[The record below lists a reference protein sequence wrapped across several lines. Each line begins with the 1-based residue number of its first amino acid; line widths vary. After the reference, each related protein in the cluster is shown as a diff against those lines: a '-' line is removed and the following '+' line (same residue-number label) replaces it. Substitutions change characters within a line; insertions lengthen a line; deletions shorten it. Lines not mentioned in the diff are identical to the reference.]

1 MARVKDKVAIVTG
14 GVDGIGGA
22 ISALLAQEGAKVAVF
37 DVQDGKGA
45 DLVASI
51 KAAGG
56 TARYWHVDVTDE
68 GAVKRSF
75 DEVVQAFGRLDVV
88 VSNAGIAGPN
98 VPTHEVTVE
107 DWNRTF
113 AINSTAVFLCTKHAV
128 PHMRKVGGGSIVNIS
143 SIYGLVGAADLP
155 PYHASKGA
163 VRCMSK
169 NDALYYAPD
178 KIRVNSVHP
187 GYIWTPLVER
197 IGVEAGMDAASF
209 RKTLAAKHPI
219 GDVGRPQDIAYGV
232 LFLAS
237 DESAFMT
244 GSELV
249 IDGGYTAA

>member
-1 MARVKDKVAIVTG
+1 MDRVKGKVAIVTG

-22 ISALLAQEGAKVAVF
+22 ISTLLAQEGAKVAVL
-37 DVQDGKGA
+37 DIQDGKGA

-56 TARYWHVDVTDE
+56 TARYWHLDVTQEPDVQRVF
-68 GAVKRSF
+68 G
-75 DEVVQAFGRLDVV
+75 EVAQAFGKLDVV
-88 VSNAGIAGPN
+88 VANAGITGPN
-98 VPTHEVTVE
+98 APTHEVTLE

-113 AINSTAVFLCTKHAV
+113 AINTTAVFLSTKHAV
-128 PHMRKVGGGSIVNIS
+128 PHMRKAGGGSIINLS
-143 SIYGLVGAADLP
+143 SIYGIVGARDLP

-169 NDALYYAPD
+169 NDALLYAPER
-178 KIRVNSVHP
+178 IRVNSVHP
-187 GYIWTPLVER
+187 GFIWTPLVER
-197 IGVEAGMDAASF
+197 FGTENGLGADEF
-209 RKTLAAKHPI
+209 RKLLAAKHPI
-219 GDVGRPQDIAYGV
+219 GDVGRPVDIAYGV

-249 IDGGYTAA
+249 IDGGYTAH